1 MTVTLIDNC
10 VYQEFCMKSYQIFNY
25 FLNPNKSTLLLRKLF
40 TNNTQSSVKNMGIIK
55 TKKKKNMCFI
65 VEKVFETK
73 S

>member
-10 VYQEFCMKSYQIFNY
+10 AYQEFCMKSYQILNY
-25 FLNPNKSTLLLRKLF
+25 FLNPNKSTLLLRKLS

-55 TKKKKNMCFI
+55 RKKKKEY
-65 VEKVFETK
+65 VLY

>member
-55 TKKKKNMCFI
+55 TKKKKEY
-65 VEKVFETK
+65 VLY